1 MAYTEEKNYYLYA
14 MVTGSRGH
22 VVYTAEPARAV
33 YRRHYT
39 GKCQETVDFF
49 SGEER
54 VSMYMLERLQCT
66 QQVAKIRQCVWSLW
80 LHNHGYNIVSEKARA
95 QIENPDR
102 RDLAAVKRIK
112 LKPKIVF
119 AEDMDL
125 SNGWVF
131 SSTRRTLSFTVTV
144 EEYAEACHQAAD
156 AALPIS
162 TYCRERFYDTM
173 PPRQSISEVYRCLQR
188 AETAGRLADTV
199 IKQAVLARV
208 DPNDYAELAVETS
221 ALRDATVRLSAAIH
235 AMTKTGEI
243 R

>member
-1 MAYTEEKNYYLYA
+1 MARTEEKTYGIYA
-14 MVTGSRGH
+14 LVSGKQGH
-22 VVYTAEPARAV
+22 IVYTAESARVV

-112 LKPKIVF
+112 EKPKKVF
-119 AEDMDL
+119 IDEKDL
-125 SNGWVF
+125 SSGWIF
-131 SSTRRTLSFTVTV
+131 TDSHRTLSFSVTV
-144 EEYAEACHQAAD
+144 EEYAEACHQATD
-156 AALPIS
+156 VGVALS
-162 TYCRERFYDTM
+162 EYCRERHYATV
-173 PPRQSISEVYRCLQR
+173 PLRQSISEVCRCLQQ
-188 AETAGRLADTV
+188 AETARRLADTV
-199 IKQAVLARV
+199 VKQGVLV
-208 DPNDYAELAVETS
+208 QMDPRQYERLANEVA
-221 ALRDATVRLSAAIH
+221 ALREATVRLSAAVQ